1 MMLSGDFFT
10 FKMNYNKEGLIKG
23 RINFNKDHNIFKG
36 HFPKNPIVPGVCQI
50 QAIKEIAEYIL
61 DKNFMLTRAR
71 NIKFISIINP
81 VETPFV
87 YMELSYEF
95 LEDNELDINC
105 TLILDDKVFLKFRG
119 TFSE

>member
-61 DKNFMLTRAR
+61 DKNFMLTQAR